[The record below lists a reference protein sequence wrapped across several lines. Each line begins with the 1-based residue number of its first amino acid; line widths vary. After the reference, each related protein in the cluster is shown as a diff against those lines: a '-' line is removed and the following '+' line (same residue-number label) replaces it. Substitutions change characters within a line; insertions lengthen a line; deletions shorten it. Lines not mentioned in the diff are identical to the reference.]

1 MAMYKEAEYLTKSGD
16 VAFDKDH
23 RPGAPTPFSGVY
35 RCMECGR
42 EVVSTQS
49 HPMPPQNHHQHTPAR
64 GTIRWR
70 LIVFADDKPKS

>member
-23 RPGAPTPFSGVY
+23 RTGTPTPFSGVY
-35 RCMECGR
+35 RCIRCGR

-49 HPMPPQNHHQHTPAR
+49 HPMPPQNHHQHTPAQ
-64 GTIRWR
+64 GTILWR